1 MMQHKRQYLGHLP
14 VAARPLEDQ
23 PLQLPERLRQL
34 GEGRPVTQGT
44 GLALDYCQIVAPVIH
59 RLAGHMVRALNNPNM
74 LAHDLPFGN
83 NNDPVR
89 VYPQAYPLVRKRCR
103 HAITVTVKVHE
114 AGRGYP
120 LAVFDKAVEDTAL
133 RHQAGDFL
141 GMHISHGTRQA
152 TVLDMPP
159 LRNAMFL

>member
-1 MMQHKRQYLGHLP
+1 
-14 VAARPLEDQ
+14 
-23 PLQLPERLRQL
+23 
-34 GEGRPVTQGT
+34 
-44 GLALDYCQIVAPVIH
+44 
-59 RLAGHMVRALNNPNM
+59 MVRALDNPDM

-89 VYPQAYPLVRKRCR
+89 VYPQAHPLVRKRCR

-141 GMHISHGTRQA
+141 GMHISQGARQA

-159 LRNAMFL
+159 LRNAMFLQPGVQGIDIGEAGPRGTKGLPQPPPRILHVARQSG